1 MNTVFKPSF
10 LRCIRKINNHVL
22 LNNIEQIILSV
33 ENAATAKD
41 IPELKKLKGYKK
53 FYRIKL
59 GDYRIGVSIEN
70 DTVTLIICMHRKD
83 IYKFF
88 P

>member
-10 LRCIRKINNHVL
+10 LRCIRKINNPLV
-22 LNNIEQIILSV
+22 LNNIEQAILSV
-33 ENAATAKD
+33 ENAATIKD

-59 GDYRIGVSIEN
+59 GDYRIGASIEN
-70 DTVTLIICMHRKD
+70 DIVTLLICMPRKD